1 MDSDIQGAFRGWKKL
16 RDGTICELEI
26 PANAER
32 YIASSGIGRAKFA
45 MVIDGSGVSE
55 FGNLAYRVGEIVRA
69 TGCGIY
75 FYLERERAENHV
87 F

>member
-1 MDSDIQGAFRGWKKL
+1 MEGAFRGWKKL

-26 PANAER
+26 PANANR
-32 YIASSGIGRAKFA
+32 FITSAGIGRAEFA
-45 MVIDGSGVSE
+45 MVIDGNGVSE
-55 FGNLAYRVGEIVRA
+55 FGALPYRVGEIVRA
-69 TGCGIY
+69 KGCGIY